1 MKNFNLNPIYKYTPQ
16 KHDRDFASY
25 QGEIHEDGGI
35 YEEALAVDAQESF
48 KVQQRLQD
56 KQKRDQERSYA
67 TYYKNIK
74 YSDRKFKREN
84 GIELTFGEKFE
95 DLAEK
100 MIVPIGSL
108 ALRYVAPHATEFI
121 DRLSA
126 RKDRIEYGK
135 RKRKA
140 EKANFNA
147 FESLEG
153 IENSAI
159 KLQSKYQK

>member
-1 MKNFNLNPIYKYTPQ
+1 MKSFNLNPIYKYTPQ
-16 KHDRDFASY
+16 KHERDFASY
-25 QGEIHEDGGI
+25 QGEIHENGGV
-35 YEEALAVDAQESF
+35 YEQALAIDAQETL
-48 KVQQRLQD
+48 KVQQRVQEKQRKDQD
-56 KQKRDQERSYA
+56 KSYA

-84 GIELTFGEKFE
+84 GIELTLGENFE

-108 ALRYVAPHATEFI
+108 ALRYVAPRATEFI

-135 RKRKA
+135 SKRKA